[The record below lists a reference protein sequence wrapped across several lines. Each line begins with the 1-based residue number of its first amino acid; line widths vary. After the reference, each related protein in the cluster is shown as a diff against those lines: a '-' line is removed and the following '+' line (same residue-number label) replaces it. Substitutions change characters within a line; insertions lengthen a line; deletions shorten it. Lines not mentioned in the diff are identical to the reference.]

1 MVLSIKDTDP
11 HTGQSQSR
19 GAARG
24 QFLPMIVSGGIWIVA
39 AKIVSQFSQ
48 VATFF
53 VAARM
58 LSPEEFG
65 LFAFTS
71 AIAMLLVVVA
81 EGGWAEFI
89 MKARDADH
97 WFDQVATI
105 SLISGGLLTAVGLVA
120 AIVFHMFT
128 GDEAQSAILALF
140 SGWMLPA
147 ALTAAFDGRLVA
159 SGRLRQRAIVRIGG
173 ELSGLITAIVM
184 LGQHGNASSLAVA
197 KVVCQLVLLLGSAHA
212 AARLP
217 RLHLTKPVVI
227 EVLAFSRQIVG
238 NRLVVF
244 IGSYSG
250 TLVVGSFL
258 GIADAGFYR
267 AAERV
272 VAVVSELL
280 GEPARSLSWVVF
292 RRAHLEPAGSTRR
305 AGFACDRFVLVLIAI
320 AAPMYLGLGQV
331 SEPVVRLVLGDAWMP
346 AASLI
351 PFLCLRQLL
360 LSPGYI
366 NEASLSVVGRIGY
379 RFPVTLLNV
388 AISLVVVIVVAQ
400 FGLRAL
406 ASAQCF
412 TAAFALLTCIVL
424 QSKLANV
431 DWLEITKG
439 AALLIVPSSLIMVVA
454 VFLVRESF
462 SEALSWHEIFV
473 LQIVTGVLTY
483 ACVLAML
490 VALSRRLRWLAS
502 LGA

>member
-1 MVLSIKDTDP
+1 
-11 HTGQSQSR
+11 
-19 GAARG
+19 
-24 QFLPMIVSGGIWIVA
+24 
-39 AKIVSQFSQ
+39 
-48 VATFF
+48 
-53 VAARM
+53 
-58 LSPEEFG
+58 
-65 LFAFTS
+65 
-71 AIAMLLVVVA
+71 
-81 EGGWAEFI
+81 
-89 MKARDADH
+89 
-97 WFDQVATI
+97 
-105 SLISGGLLTAVGLVA
+105 
-120 AIVFHMFT
+120 
-128 GDEAQSAILALF
+128 
-140 SGWMLPA
+140 
-147 ALTAAFDGRLVA
+147 
-159 SGRLRQRAIVRIGG
+159 
-173 ELSGLITAIVM
+173 
-184 LGQHGNASSLAVA
+184 VA